1 MNLVIDIGNTFA
13 KIACFDNG
21 EMIRM
26 SRVDILT
33 IRTADEWVH
42 AFSVRK
48 CIFSAVARDNLKLV
62 EYLAKEIPFFIHL
75 SHALSFPFKIL
86 YHTPD
91 TLGNDRIAAVAGAYN
106 IFPGKNVLVV
116 DLGTAITFDII
127 TESAEYAGGNIS
139 PGMVTRFKAL
149 HAFTSRLPLVEN
161 EELAAG
167 VGNDT
172 RTAIIAGVQQGIVFE
187 LLGYMDFF
195 SRQYSDLKIIL
206 TGGDVDF
213 FVNKLK
219 KPIFV
224 VPNLVLDGLNFILD
238 YNAIKKS

>member
-1 MNLVIDIGNTFA
+1 MNLVIDIGNTLT

-33 IRTADEWVH
+33 TQAADEWVH
-42 AFSVRK
+42 AFSVSK
-48 CIFSAVARDNLKLV
+48 CIFSTVANNNTQLV
-62 EYLAKEIPFFIHL
+62 EYLTKKIPFFIRL
-75 SHALSFPFKIL
+75 SHNLSFPFKIL

-91 TLGNDRIAAVAGAYN
+91 TLGNDRIAAVAGAHN
-106 IFPGKNVLVV
+106 MFPGKNVLVI

-139 PGMVTRFKAL
+139 PGMVARFKAL
-149 HAFTSRLPLVEN
+149 HSFTSRLPLLEN
-161 EELAAG
+161 EELDT
-167 VGNDT
+167 VLGNNT
-172 RTAIIAGVQQGIVFE
+172 RTAIIAGVQQGIIFE

-206 TGGDVDF
+206 TGGDLDF

-224 VPNLVLDGLNFILD
+224 VPNLVLNGLNFILD
-238 YNAIKKS
+238 YNAIKES